1 MASARHP
8 SNYLPSV
15 VGNDV
20 RHQISVA
27 PADQTGIHI
36 SDLEEVVH
44 GEITGSTAVSTNLS
58 KSFRRTDN
66 RAWRSLSCLELRPG
80 RSDALTR
87 VSCKPRGQS
96 TYPQNYDTSTSRFR
110 WAWQPD
116 PPGRPSTGESF
127 WPAGIP
133 RHCFMGRPSHSCH
146 QVLMVSQNN

>member
-15 VGNDV
+15 VGNVV

-27 PADQTGIHI
+27 PADHTGIHI

-44 GEITGSTAVSTNLS
+44 GGITGSTAVSTNLS

-96 TYPQNYDTSTSRFR
+96 TYPQDYDTSTSRFR
-110 WAWQPD
+110 WAW
-116 PPGRPSTGESF
+116 
-127 WPAGIP
+127 
-133 RHCFMGRPSHSCH
+133 
-146 QVLMVSQNN
+146 

>member
-27 PADQTGIHI
+27 PTDHTGIHI

-96 TYPQNYDTSTSRFR
+96 SKTHNNRSRLDHHS
-110 WAWQPD
+110 QP
-116 PPGRPSTGESF
+116 GSEKSSQLKGLLR
-127 WPAGIP
+127 
-133 RHCFMGRPSHSCH
+133 SHRTTANTDAVVAELRFT
-146 QVLMVSQNN
+146 QAIFPVSAAP

>member
-20 RHQISVA
+20 RDRISVA
-27 PADQTGIHI
+27 PADYTGIHI

-44 GEITGSTAVSTNLS
+44 GGITGSTAVSTNLS

-80 RSDALTR
+80 RSDALTL

-96 TYPQNYDTSTSRFR
+96 TYPQNYEPVLAAFAGLGSPIHRDDRTPVNRFGLQGFLGTVL
-110 WAWQPD
+110 WA
-116 PPGRPSTGESF
+116 S
-127 WPAGIP
+127 P
-133 RHCFMGRPSHSCH
+133 RTHATKY
-146 QVLMVSQNN
+146 

>member
-44 GEITGSTAVSTNLS
+44 GGITGSTAVSTNFLS
-58 KSFRRTDN
+58 LFAGQIIVLGDHCHAWSYVPEDRT
-66 RAWRSLSCLELRPG
+66 L
-80 RSDALTR
+80 
-87 VSCKPRGQS
+87 
-96 TYPQNYDTSTSRFR
+96 
-110 WAWQPD
+110 
-116 PPGRPSTGESF
+116 
-127 WPAGIP
+127 
-133 RHCFMGRPSHSCH
+133 
-146 QVLMVSQNN
+146 